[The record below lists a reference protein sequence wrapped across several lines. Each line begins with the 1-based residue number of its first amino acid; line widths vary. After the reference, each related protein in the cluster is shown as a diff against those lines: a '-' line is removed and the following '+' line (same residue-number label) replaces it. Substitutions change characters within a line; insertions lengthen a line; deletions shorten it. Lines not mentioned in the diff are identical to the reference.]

1 MLQAVDTTF
10 VGFPSM
16 ARRTLD
22 TTARPEDTR
31 HSPPK
36 GRTPTPMNSP
46 STIRLDRDALDDNL
60 DLIKRLASPYGAVCG
75 VVKANAYGLGADRI
89 VPRMVASNIDM
100 LAVYSLAEATELA
113 EVSSTV
119 PLLVLMPV
127 HELDRGSAT
136 LSLLARDRLHLVVH
150 DLDHI
155 ASLERE
161 AAMFGVVLRLH
172 LELDT
177 GMGRGGCNTSE
188 AVAVLQRIAANPRL
202 ELHGIMTHF
211 ADPAA
216 DRESAREQRSLTL
229 AFVEQNAALIP
240 TSCRLHVAATGA
252 IEDAAMRLGMVRV
265 GLAWTGLVD
274 GPVAGQPPQ
283 GPLASLR
290 PIVSLWS
297 ELVQVRRIEAGVRVG
312 YGSLWEAKR
321 RSTIGLVPVGYAHG
335 LPSPQ
340 RGHVHRLVVTT
351 ANGPREVPV
360 IGAVNMDQVSVD
372 LTDVGPIGRGAAVE
386 VLSSDR
392 TSPAYLAKVADRT
405 GLSPYAIVTGLSPR
419 LPRVMVAG
427 HDAHV
432 TTPSHV
438 IGHSQRSSHS
448 Q

>member
-1 MLQAVDTTF
+1 MLHAVDTTL
-10 VGFPSM
+10 VGIPST

-22 TTARPEDTR
+22 TAAWTTDTQD
-31 HSPPK
+31 SPF
-36 GRTPTPMNSP
+36 GRMPTPMNSP

-60 DLIKRLASPYGAVCG
+60 DLIRRLTGPDGAVCG

-89 VPRMVASNIDM
+89 VPRMVASNVDM
-100 LAVYSLAEATELA
+100 LAVYSLAEAA
-113 EVSSTV
+113 EIAAMSSPV
-119 PLLVLMPV
+119 PLLVLMAV
-127 HELDRGSAT
+127 HELDRGAAT
-136 LSLLARDRLHLVVH
+136 LSLLAHDRLHLVVH
-150 DLDHI
+150 DLDHL

-161 AAMFGVVLRLH
+161 VATFGFVLRLH

-177 GMGRGGCNTSE
+177 GMGRGGCSTSE
-188 AVAVLQRIAANPRL
+188 AAAVLQRIAVNPRL

-211 ADPAA
+211 ADSAA
-216 DRESAREQRSLTL
+216 DRESAREQRSLVL
-229 AFVEQNAALIP
+229 AFSRDHAALIP
-240 TSCRLHVAATGA
+240 KNCRLHAAATGA
-252 IEDAAMRLGMVRV
+252 LDDSAMRLDMVRV

-274 GPVAGQPPQ
+274 GTVAGQPPQ

-290 PIVSLWS
+290 SIVSLWS
-297 ELVQVRRIEAGVRVG
+297 EVVQVRHIEAGKRVG

-321 RSTIGLVPVGYAHG
+321 RSTIGIVPVGYAHG
-335 LPSPQ
+335 LPAPQ
-340 RGHVHRLVVTT
+340 RGHTHRLMVATPS
-351 ANGPREVPV
+351 GPREVPV

-392 TSPAYLAKVADRT
+392 SSPAYLAKVANRT

-427 HDAHV
+427 HDSSEAMPNCV
-432 TTPSHV
+432 V
-438 IGHSQRSSHS
+438 DHSLRISHS